1 MSSRAFKRAAN
12 KEDSLSLKHVNDDY
26 EETIDDSDQ
35 ERPKKNLFDLLNEG
49 NDDDNVDQNSEN
61 EKISEK
67 PSSKDSSSTVSVLS
81 SSSKKKKKKKQ
92 KSVSTKI
99 MTKDSDKK
107 TKLGKKVEEMNDL
120 ELESLIRE
128 VSEKFSDSSLK
139 ITDESAV
146 KNSSSSS
153 AAPSNISFLLVD
165 TRLLDDDGEM
175 RRMFS
180 SGVVDREIRNRNYAR
195 TVKKTALAK
204 PRQNWPPITKSGLG
218 MELLEEKDGIF
229 YFTFTHSQQYQTI
242 QISFIQCVATHD
254 PNTIYA
260 LLRDNPYH
268 IDSLLQMSDI
278 YKMSG
283 DLVMAQEFLERAL
296 YAFER
301 NFHLKFNIT
310 RGTSR
315 MSYKC
320 YENRAFFL
328 ALFRH
333 IQSLSRRGCWQTS
346 FEFSKLLLS
355 LDPINDPL
363 CTLRFIDYIGL
374 KARQYSYVLSMAN
387 EWNYHD
393 LQNWPNFAYSSALA
407 KFQLELQN
415 DSKNPIHDVST
426 AMLERAILCFP
437 SMVLL
442 LAEKC
447 DIQLDSDVA
456 EDQFLQDTPT
466 SDYLDLLIDLYV
478 DQASPLWAQPEVISW
493 LQTAS
498 INVFLKQQI
507 PSYKACLTDVE
518 FNEALEHGKNIRKNL
533 FNGPVSLD
541 LSRYIVVSENSKFIS
556 SLPEIA
562 NREINLYDP
571 LPPPDGISPYEN
583 TSSTFTRIADFENV
597 LADDL
602 RTFLDRVPNGNV
614 RMLAERI
621 HQIADITNLQAAAER
636 LIGLLVG
643 PHINN
648 DNNSDNLPTQDQE
661 LVMPGGFP
669 RDNDNTDLNQET
681 NQESNPELNQ
691 ESNQEFN
698 QESNQESNQGSN
710 ESENVD
716 T

>member
-1 MSSRAFKRAAN
+1 MSSRAFKRAVN
-12 KEDSLSLKHVNDDY
+12 KEDSLSLKHVNDDS
-26 EETIDDSDQ
+26 EEIIDDSDQ

-49 NDDDNVDQNSEN
+49 NEENEDVDQNSEN
-61 EKISEK
+61 ENMTEKLKRFILISECA
-67 PSSKDSSSTVSVLS
+67 T
-81 SSSKKKKKKKQ
+81 
-92 KSVSTKI
+92 
-99 MTKDSDKK
+99 TKDSDKK
-107 TKLGKKVEEMNDL
+107 TKSGKKVEEMNDS

-128 VSEKFSDSSLK
+128 VSEKFGDSSLQLK
-139 ITDESAV
+139 DESAV
-146 KNSSSSS
+146 NNSSSSP
-153 AAPSNISFLLVD
+153 APSNISFLVVD

-180 SGVVDREIRNRNYAR
+180 SVVVDREIRGRNYAR

-204 PRQNWPPITKSGLG
+204 PRQNWPPIIKCGLG
-218 MELLEEKDGIF
+218 MELLEEKDGIL
-229 YFTFTHSQQYQTI
+229 YFTFTHSLQYQSI
-242 QISFIQCVATHD
+242 QMSFIQCVATHD

-268 IDSLLQMSDI
+268 IDSLLQMSEI
-278 YKMSG
+278 YKMSS

-301 NFHLKFNIT
+301 NFHIKFNIT

-315 MSYKC
+315 MSYKR

-333 IQSLSRRGCWQTS
+333 VQSLSRRGCWQTS

-363 CTLRFIDYIGL
+363 CALRFIDYIGL

-387 EWNYHD
+387 EWSHHD
-393 LQNWPNFAYSSALA
+393 LKNWPNFAYSAALA
-407 KFQLELQN
+407 QFQLELQIDN
-415 DSKNPIHDVST
+415 KNPIHDVST
-426 AMLERAILCFP
+426 AMLERAILYFP
-437 SMVLL
+437 TMILP

-447 DIQLDSDVA
+447 DIQLDSNVA
-456 EDQFLQDTPT
+456 EDPFFLETPT

-493 LQTAS
+493 LQTALC
-498 INVFLKQQI
+498 NVFVKQQI
-507 PSYKACLTDVE
+507 PSYKACMAHDE
-518 FNEALEHGKNIRKNL
+518 FNEAFGHGKNIRENL
-533 FNGPVSLD
+533 FNGPAPQ
-541 LSRYIVVSENSKFIS
+541 
-556 SLPEIA
+556 LPEIA

-571 LPPPDGISPYEN
+571 LPPSDGISPYVN

-621 HQIADITNLQAAAER
+621 HQIADVTNLQAAAER

-643 PHINN
+643 THDN
-648 DNNSDNLPTQDQE
+648 DDNGENLPAQDQE
-661 LVMPGGFP
+661 LIMPGGFP
-669 RDNDNTDLNQET
+669 RDNDNTESNQEP
-681 NQESNPELNQ
+681 NQEPNQ
-691 ESNQEFN
+691 ESNQEPS
-698 QESNQESNQGSN
+698 QEPN

-716 T
+716 ASAAQIDNHDNETHEDYYSTKETAWLHYYEKYVCYVTMQ